1 MAATNRADDAS
12 LGDLLSTMA
21 GDVGVLVRKELELA
35 KVETKAEISRAAKVG
50 GAFGG
55 TAVTAYFALLFIS
68 FAIALGLAA
77 LMPDGLAF
85 LLVGLV
91 YAGASAFLF
100 VQARNR
106 AAELNPVPEQ
116 TVETLKEDVAWARA
130 QTR

>member
-1 MAATNRADDAS
+1 
-12 LGDLLSTMA
+12 
-21 GDVGVLVRKELELA
+21 
-35 KVETKAEISRAAKVG
+35 
-50 GAFGG
+50 
-55 TAVTAYFALLFIS
+55 
-68 FAIALGLAA
+68 
-77 LMPDGLAF
+77 MPDGLAF